1 MNKKIN
7 IDNLK
12 SEIEH
17 KGYTVLRSFVNNK
30 ELKVLKNLVD
40 KKIVENN
47 NQYFFLSTKNSK
59 NTILNNKDFLKK
71 NELLLKK
78 LVNAYKFS
86 NRKNEKLYKVLRVV
100 TGKKSEEVS
109 LDYHFDSHLLTLLIP
124 IYIPKRKGSN
134 NGHLI
139 IFKNFRSLTFNFIK
153 NIIQKLIFQ
162 SSFFKYILNKG
173 IIKGQ
178 ILKLKPGNAYIFNG
192 FRTLHTNLDIN
203 EKDIR
208 ATMLVHYYDIFQ
220 ESYLLKKNR
229 ELRNIKEFK
238 NINNNKIKFN

>member
-17 KGYTVLRSFVNNK
+17 KGYTVLKSFINNK

-100 TGKKSEEVS
+100 TGKKS
-109 LDYHFDSHLLTLLIP
+109 D
-124 IYIPKRKGSN
+124 
-134 NGHLI
+134 
-139 IFKNFRSLTFNFIK
+139 
-153 NIIQKLIFQ
+153 
-162 SSFFKYILNKG
+162 
-173 IIKGQ
+173 
-178 ILKLKPGNAYIFNG
+178 
-192 FRTLHTNLDIN
+192 
-203 EKDIR
+203 
-208 ATMLVHYYDIFQ
+208 
-220 ESYLLKKNR
+220 
-229 ELRNIKEFK
+229 
-238 NINNNKIKFN
+238 